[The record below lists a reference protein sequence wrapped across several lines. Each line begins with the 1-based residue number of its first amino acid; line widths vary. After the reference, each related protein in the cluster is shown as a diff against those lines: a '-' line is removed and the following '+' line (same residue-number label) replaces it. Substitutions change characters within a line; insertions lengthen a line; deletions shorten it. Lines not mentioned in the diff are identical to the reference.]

1 MEITNS
7 EAIKKIEFLLEDVEN
22 IPIDR
27 FEARALQ
34 MAIIALRIVILI
46 EKTFK
51 EDNDIMMSLDDWEE
65 IKESMRE
72 EGDPDEN

>member
-34 MAIIALRIVILI
+34 MAIIALRIVGLI

-51 EDNDIMMSLDDWEE
+51 EDNDLMLDLDDWKD
-65 IKESMRE
+65 IKESMRK
-72 EGDPDEN
+72 EGDPE

>member
-34 MAIIALRIVILI
+34 MAIIALRIVGLI
-46 EKTFK
+46 EETFK
-51 EDNDIMMSLDDWEE
+51 EDNDLMLDLDDWKD
-65 IKESMRE
+65 IKESMRK
-72 EGDPDEN
+72 EGDPDAN